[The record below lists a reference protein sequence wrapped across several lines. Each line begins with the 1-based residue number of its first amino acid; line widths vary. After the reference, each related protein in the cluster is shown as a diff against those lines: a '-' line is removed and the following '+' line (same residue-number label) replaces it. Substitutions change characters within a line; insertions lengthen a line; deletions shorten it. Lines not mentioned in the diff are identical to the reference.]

1 MQKLTE
7 GMAADNVWSVY
18 GSFGMANGKVTVM
31 GEKAVT
37 EGEEYEI
44 ESERKSFEHGV
55 IRQNGKIVN
64 TSEKEISVNYLMSK
78 FVFDGGNYEV
88 YTQKST
94 WENESEGLW
103 QPLVTTVGG
112 EIYGIRD
119 AFGAEPFFCLWN
131 NQTQR
136 GTAFHILANCSWKYT
151 VSTTCG
157 DSGIGTAV
165 EVELG
170 INNRNFNYTLAPGE
184 ELEFPTVIYYD
195 IRNKIDLDCYKIH
208 SYMNKN
214 HAARKMPVMFNTWM
228 YKFEHIDFENVA
240 SQIQRAAQL
249 GIEYFVIDAGWFGQ
263 GNFWKCRGDW
273 YENLSEAFKG
283 RMKELSEK
291 VRENGMKFGFWLE
304 IESGGA
310 DSKRLAQ
317 HPEFYFKYK
326 DMYLFDFGNPKA
338 CDYMYETICGLLEQY
353 NAEFIK
359 FDFNQDTRFD
369 QDGAAFIKYFK
380 GYRKMMEKVKQKHPE
395 LYVEHCASG
404 GLRMTLNDSMYCD
417 GFWLSDNHSL
427 YQGMRIY
434 KDTIK
439 RMSPQSI
446 EKWASVTSVD
456 NFSHNY
462 QDKNE
467 PKTVASNDALWID
480 VRGVNMPYLKGF
492 LTGSG
497 IGFSCSLTAMSDELF
512 QTLKNHIAEFKA
524 NREFWKNCVCHI
536 LCDTSEM
543 LVLEYCDEEKNR
555 IEIRVYSDI
564 IHQTNL
570 TVYPKVDL
578 EAVYKIGNR
587 TLSGREIDE
596 NGIESGINAYYSVKE
611 ITLEKLK

>member
-7 GMAADNVWSVY
+7 GMTADNVWSVY
-18 GSFGMANGKVTVM
+18 GSFGSADGKVTVM
-31 GEKAVT
+31 GEKIVT
-37 EGEEYEI
+37 DGEGYKI

-55 IRQNGKIVN
+55 VRQTGKIVN
-64 TSEKEISVNYLMSK
+64 TSEKEINVNYLMSK

-88 YTQKST
+88 YTQKSS
-94 WENESEGLW
+94 WENESEGAW

-112 EIYGIRD
+112 EIFGVRD
-119 AFGAEPFFCLWN
+119 AYGAEPFFCLWN

-136 GTAFHILANCSWKYT
+136 GTAFHILANCAWKYA
-151 VSTTCG
+151 VSTTCI
-157 DSGIGTAV
+157 SGIGTEV

-170 INNRNFNYTLAPGE
+170 VNDRNFNYVLAPGE

-195 IRNKIDLDCYKIH
+195 VRNKIDLDCHKIH
-208 SYMNKN
+208 GYMNKN

-228 YKFEHIDFENVA
+228 YKFEYIDFENVA

-263 GNFWKCRGDW
+263 GDFWKCRGDW
-273 YENLSEAFKG
+273 YENLQGAFKG

-326 DMYLFDFGNPKA
+326 DMYLFDFRNPKA

-369 QDGAAFIKYFK
+369 SDCSAFIKYFK
-380 GYRKMMEKVKQKHPE
+380 GYRKMMERVKQKHPE

-417 GFWLSDNHSL
+417 GLWLSDNHSL

-446 EKWASVTSVD
+446 EKWASVTSIN
-456 NFSHNY
+456 NFSHHF
-462 QDKNE
+462 QGKNE
-467 PKTVASNDALWID
+467 PKTVASNDALWVD

-497 IGFSCSLTAMSDELF
+497 IGLSCSLTAMSDELF

-524 NREFWKNCVCHI
+524 NREFWQNCVCHI

-555 IEIRVYSDI
+555 VEIRVYSDV

-587 TLSGREIDE
+587 TLSGKEIDE